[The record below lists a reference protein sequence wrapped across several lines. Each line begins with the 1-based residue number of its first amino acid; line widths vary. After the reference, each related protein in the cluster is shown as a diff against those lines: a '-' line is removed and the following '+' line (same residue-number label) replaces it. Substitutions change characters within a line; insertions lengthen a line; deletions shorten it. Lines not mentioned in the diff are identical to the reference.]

1 MPTYVFRVGT
11 PDGQILERRVE
22 SLTLESAREDL
33 RKQGLHIFSGR
44 RSGLLPGSLVPRS
57 RKIISTERFLLFNQE
72 LAALIR
78 AGLPILQSL
87 DLMLERQRAPRFRQ
101 VLGEIRDK
109 VQSGVAL
116 SDAFAAYG
124 DGFPAIYSTSLRAG
138 ERSGE
143 VEAVIRRFLRYQKL
157 LLALRKKVVSALVY
171 PIVLVFLAG
180 GMIFVMLTY
189 VIPKFSEFYA
199 GFDAELPFLTRTLID
214 VAFLV
219 RNNTPLVILLL
230 VAGYFMIRGWTRT
243 AAGRRAIDAIKLRIP
258 FVGGVLGRVAIM
270 QFTQSLGTLL
280 GGGTPMV
287 PAIEIAS
294 QSVTN
299 RMISSHLDGIIQKV
313 REGQP
318 LWKSL
323 EETNVMSDLAV
334 EMVKVGESTGALVEM
349 LQNASE
355 FYDEE
360 IEVSLSRAMSLI
372 EPAILVILGIVIAV
386 LLYAFYLPLFQL
398 TSVAQQ

>member
-1 MPTYVFRVGT
+1 M
-11 PDGQILERRVE
+11 
-22 SLTLESAREDL
+22 TLESATDEI
-33 RKQGLHIFSGR
+33 RKQGLHIFSAR

-87 DLMLERQRAPRFRQ
+87 DLMLERQRSPRFKQ
-101 VLGEIRDK
+101 VLTEIRDK

-124 DGFPAIYSTSLRAG
+124 DAFPAIYSTSLRAG

-171 PIVLVFLAG
+171 PTVLVFLAG

-199 GFDAELPFLTRTLID
+199 GFDAELPLLTRTLID
-214 VAFLV
+214 FAFLV
-219 RNNTPLVILLL
+219 RNNTPLVIALL
-230 VAGYFMIRGWTRT
+230 VVAYFMLRSWTRT
-243 AAGRRAIDAIKLRIP
+243 DAGRRAIDAFKLRIP
-258 FVGGVLGRVAIM
+258 FVGGVLKRVAIM
-270 QFTQSLGTLL
+270 QFTQSLSTLL

-299 RMISSHLDGIIQKV
+299 RMVGTRLDGIVQKV

-323 EETNVMSDLAV
+323 EETTVMSDLAV

-372 EPAILVILGIVIAV
+372 EPTILVILGVVIAV